1 MNGTGS
7 NPPNITQN
15 AANGLLQITVMWQ
28 QSVDQL
34 SLVTQQ
40 AQQLMAEYQKVKK
53 ELDTLKKEN
62 EAAKVKPQAESEAVT
77 APSKVQ

>member
-1 MNGTGS
+1 MNGTQN

-34 SLVTQQ
+34 ALVTNQ

-62 EAAKVKPQAESEAVT
+62 EAAKVKPQAEAEAVE